1 MEGVDNIGLH
11 VWIPPFYFLLFHLQ
25 VSLLPCWL
33 GWFYLAALGLEFFG
47 SSFLLGYGDKPLLFV
62 EGSCWLPFFCFCS
75 VLALCCWTT
84 LYHYISFPNRTHGR
98 YDDCSALG
106 QSSA

>member
-11 VWIPPFYFLLFHLQ
+11 VWIPPFYFLLFHLR

-33 GWFYLAALGLEFFG
+33 GWFYLAALGLELFG
-47 SSFLLGYGDKPLLFV
+47 SSFLVGYGDKPLLFV
-62 EGSCWLPFFCFCS
+62 KGLSCNI
-75 VLALCCWTT
+75 
-84 LYHYISFPNRTHGR
+84 ISASRMLRTHGR

-106 QSSA
+106 QSST